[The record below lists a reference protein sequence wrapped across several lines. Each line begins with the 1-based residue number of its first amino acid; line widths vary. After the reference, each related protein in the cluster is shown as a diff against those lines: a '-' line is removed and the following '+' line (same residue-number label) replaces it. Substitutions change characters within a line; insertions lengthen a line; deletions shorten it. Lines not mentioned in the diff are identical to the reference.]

1 MCSIVTTAFTPQ
13 KQLLE
18 GFNILKPL
26 DSSVLSITLNP
37 LENNLAVCLGYK
49 KGKAHNTIMPFFG
62 NAGET
67 STLWGQ
73 IMGRKV
79 KRQY

>member
-13 KQLLE
+13 KQLLK

-37 LENNLAVCLGYK
+37 LENNLAVHLGYK
-49 KGKAHNTIMPFFG
+49 KGESKQYNNAFSFG

-79 KRQY
+79 KR